1 MASSAHATAVCR
13 KTDWCSVTT
22 VLARLFVSSGSN
34 VNCRHLHR
42 AREVCISGKMKNLA
56 QALTRALVTTVF
68 YCQWN
73 SNTEY

>member
-1 MASSAHATAVCR
+1 MASSAHATAVCK

-22 VLARLFVSSGSN
+22 TSKTLRVLGFH
-34 VNCRHLHR
+34 VNCRHLHG